1 MKYLIR
7 TIVLAIISIIIFVL
21 SSLISLGHCR
31 NEIRGETKGGET
43 KEESREKDPLF
54 ELQCRISN
62 PLFININSLL
72 KNDYYVFATDD
83 NRIINDPHIRT
94 FYWRTKNGMNCLEVI
109 QPEVDTNIK
118 SGERKKSFLEKSLT
132 QKERGDKEGK
142 VPPNWAIPI
151 ILDIIKYKDID
162 VRNLDFNKRIKI
174 LKDFCHEVKLEP
186 PKYTLFDHTKNLGE
200 QFSKILKEGKKET
213 KVMIFKNSEKKYF
226 HPKSSFKW
234 INKNL
239 LKMTGIVSGTQIEF
253 IRSKEREEKRGEGEK
268 MAPLI
273 NNEFPIKN
281 LVELHKEG
289 DEDVT
294 VYIKDNIPKIRAAS
308 RYEIDNGLTSFHDA
322 KDIWIQMNKGLTI
335 DGFLGDTLDI
345 MKKLQRNAV
354 DYKLFRYIDDRSSLL
369 DIGAGRGANIFMWK
383 RKKLD
388 VYAVEPDEKNYDGLV
403 NKKNIYNIHTLKAGG
418 EDISKIMNFI
428 PDDGVDYIS
437 MIYSLT
443 FFFKDEKTLNNLV
456 KLVDDALKP
465 GGYYIG
471 TVMDGHKLLRWASD
485 NGKKNIKKV
494 LCPPFTIKIE
504 NDHKVFINIDDP
516 VTLVKN
522 QKEYIVDFELLKKKL
537 SIVGIKLNDTGF
549 LKKEARLLNKC
560 PRKFTELSRW
570 FIFEKK

>member
-21 SSLISLGHCR
+21 SALVSVGNR
-31 NEIRGETKGGET
+31 PDDVPIRGKIKGEETKGGKT
-43 KEESREKDPLF
+43 KGGNNRERDPLF

-62 PLFININSLL
+62 PPFINAGSLL
-72 KNDYYVFATDD
+72 RNDYYVFATDD
-83 NRIINDPHIRT
+83 DRIIDDPHIRT

-109 QPEVDTNIK
+109 ETASYEQM
-118 SGERKKSFLEKSLT
+118 LEKKISF
-132 QKERGDKEGK
+132 K
-142 VPPNWAIPI
+142 NWAIPI
-151 ILDIIKYKDID
+151 MLDIIKYKDVD

-186 PKYTLFDHTKNLGE
+186 PKYTLFDHTKNFGE
-200 QFSKILKEGKKET
+200 QFSKILEGKKKEI
-213 KVMIFKNSEKKYF
+213 KAMIFKNPEKKYF

-253 IRSKEREEKRGEGEK
+253 IRFKGAGEGEK
-268 MAPLI
+268 LVPLI
-273 NNEFPIKN
+273 NDEFPIKD
-281 LVELHKEG
+281 LVKLHKEG
-289 DEDVT
+289 DEDAT

-308 RYEIDNGLTSFHDA
+308 RHEIDNGLTSFHDA

-335 DGFLGDTLDI
+335 DGFLGDTLDM
-345 MKKLQRNAV
+345 MKKLQRTAV

-388 VYAVEPDEKNYDGLV
+388 VYAVEPDGKNYDGLV
-403 NKKNIYNIHTLKAGG
+403 NKKYIYNIHTLKAGG

-471 TVMDGHKLLRWASD
+471 TVMDGHKLLRWAD
-485 NGKKNIKKV
+485 KDKKNIKKV
-494 LCPPFTIKIE
+494 SCPPFTIKIE

-537 SIVGIKLNDTGF
+537 SNVGIKLNGTGF
-549 LKKEARLLNKC
+549 LEKEASLLNKC

-570 FIFEKK
+570 FVFEKK